1 MNEEELV
8 SYVVR
13 YCKHELSEE
22 EYRFLQRWLEEK
34 QENRQTFRE
43 WVRTYR
49 QGRKVGCWDG
59 IQEEQAWEQI
69 SCRLSASPR
78 KRRRLWKE
86 WWKQVAI
93 LILLLGSGLLY
104 YSLQQL
110 QESRETALSQIVP
123 GSRKAVL
130 RLSDGREVTL
140 EKETTCVLTEEDG
153 TRISV
158 GGQEHIVYQAVS
170 QEQEKLAYNTITVP
184 RGGEYSLVLSDGTR
198 VWLNAATELKYPVAF
213 HAKERRVYLKG
224 EAYFEVAPDK
234 NRPFY
239 VETEEV
245 KIRVLGT
252 VFDVNTHY
260 TRGVR
265 TVLVEGAV
273 ALEWGDQKEIRMKP
287 GELADF
293 DRTTTEVTLKEVD
306 VTSYIS
312 WKEGYFVFEDEPLEE
327 IMHTLSLWYDKEFLF
342 VGKRSRT
349 LHFSGHIKRYERIE
363 TILSAITDVTGVE
376 FRMNGQ
382 IILIR

>member
-184 RGGEYSLVLSDGTR
+184 RGASIG
-198 VWLNAATELKYPVAF
+198 
-213 HAKERRVYLKG
+213 
-224 EAYFEVAPDK
+224 
-234 NRPFY
+234 
-239 VETEEV
+239 
-245 KIRVLGT
+245 
-252 VFDVNTHY
+252 
-260 TRGVR
+260 
-265 TVLVEGAV
+265 
-273 ALEWGDQKEIRMKP
+273 
-287 GELADF
+287 
-293 DRTTTEVTLKEVD
+293 
-306 VTSYIS
+306 
-312 WKEGYFVFEDEPLEE
+312 
-327 IMHTLSLWYDKEFLF
+327 
-342 VGKRSRT
+342 
-349 LHFSGHIKRYERIE
+349 
-363 TILSAITDVTGVE
+363 
-376 FRMNGQ
+376 
-382 IILIR
+382 

>member
-123 GSRKAVL
+123 GSRKAGSYTGKRDYL
-130 RLSDGREVTL
+130 RIDRGRRYPDFSRRAGAYRLSG
-140 EKETTCVLTEEDG
+140 C
-153 TRISV
+153 
-158 GGQEHIVYQAVS
+158 
-170 QEQEKLAYNTITVP
+170 
-184 RGGEYSLVLSDGTR
+184 
-198 VWLNAATELKYPVAF
+198 
-213 HAKERRVYLKG
+213 
-224 EAYFEVAPDK
+224 
-234 NRPFY
+234 
-239 VETEEV
+239 
-245 KIRVLGT
+245 
-252 VFDVNTHY
+252 
-260 TRGVR
+260 
-265 TVLVEGAV
+265 
-273 ALEWGDQKEIRMKP
+273 KP
-287 GELADF
+287 G
-293 DRTTTEVTLKEVD
+293 T
-306 VTSYIS
+306 
-312 WKEGYFVFEDEPLEE
+312 
-327 IMHTLSLWYDKEFLF
+327 
-342 VGKRSRT
+342 GKIG
-349 LHFSGHIKRYERIE
+349 L
-363 TILSAITDVTGVE
+363 
-376 FRMNGQ
+376 
-382 IILIR
+382 

>member
-170 QEQEKLAYNTITVP
+170 QEQEKLAYNSITVP

-198 VWLNAATELKYPVAF
+198 VWLNAETELTYPTVF
-213 HAKERRVYLKG
+213 GKGERKLMLKG
-224 EAYFEVAPDK
+224 EACFEVVTDTA
-234 NRPFY
+234 RPFI
-239 VETEEV
+239 VESFYNRVE
-245 KIRVLGT
+245 VLGLVT
-252 VFDVNTHY
+252 ALKCLFNHDSYAAYFRTSLLHKVQHAKRRFAAGKKVVNQQN
-260 TRGVR
+260 
-265 TVLVEGAV
+265 L
-273 ALEWGDQKEIRMKP
+273 
-287 GELADF
+287 
-293 DRTTTEVTLKEVD
+293 
-306 VTSYIS
+306 
-312 WKEGYFVFEDEPLEE
+312 
-327 IMHTLSLWYDKEFLF
+327 
-342 VGKRSRT
+342 
-349 LHFSGHIKRYERIE
+349 FSGRQKLMLYRKFILGSFRKRAHCCLQKI
-363 TILSAITDVTGVE
+363 AVHD
-376 FRMNGQ
+376 F
-382 IILIR
+382 